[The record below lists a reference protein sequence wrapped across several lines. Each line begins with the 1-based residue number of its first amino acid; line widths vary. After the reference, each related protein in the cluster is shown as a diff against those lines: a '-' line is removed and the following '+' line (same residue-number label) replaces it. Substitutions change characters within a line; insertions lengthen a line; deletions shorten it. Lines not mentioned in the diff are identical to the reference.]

1 MKKCM
6 ATAVLGVD
14 GDGSVPVP
22 SDDATAK
29 NCCAVLAADAGTC
42 PLEGEVC
49 VFFFYNLHPYPNPT
63 PTP

>member
-1 MKKCM
+1 VKKCM

-49 VFFFYNLHPYPNPT
+49 FFLCNLNPYPNST
-63 PTP
+63 PIP